1 MSIRRRISENTEQRG
16 DKMLPYLSEVQNT
29 SKKYSVAF
37 RGLNYGE
44 GTQDGEFAETYNLS
58 TDQHPCI
65 TQRAA
70 RIEAGEYRKPT
81 TIHSKGKLLVIDDR
95 LDENGEPTG
104 FADVYYGDNP
114 DPIGEVTSGKKQTA
128 TIGNY
133 IVIFPDKK
141 YYKVPTDDEDG
152 EFGNMEETYIASG
165 FSFKSSTITMASA
178 DFASQFKVGDV
189 VSISGCTL
197 DTNNKEGLIVS
208 GATTDEITFSDN
220 TFTKATE
227 SGEVTINGN
236 GYREYKITSFNFEG
250 DYIITS
256 TEDVDFTSQFKKGD
270 VVSISGSTNSANNK
284 EGLIIQNVFPNSIF
298 FKGTS
303 LFVKGGNYSEV
314 TIKGN
319 VNREYIASN
328 LSFGASTITLAKFP
342 FREGDA
348 VTITGC
354 SKVENNKEA
363 EILVRGVTSN
373 ELTFDDNAFTE
384 TTESGKVTIKR
395 TVPDLDFICESN
407 YRLWGT
413 HGNTIYSSKFS
424 DPLNFQ
430 VFDNLAS
437 DSYAIEVGSEGE
449 FTGCIPYS
457 SHICFF
463 KENTLHKLY
472 GTKPSNFQITTV
484 NVYGVQSG
492 SERSMQIVNEQLLYK
507 GVGGIYAYTG
517 GVPELISEKFGTKR
531 YSEAVAC
538 CDGEKYYLS
547 MKQGDT
553 WNMFVYDVLKNIW
566 LREDDTQA
574 VDMTFYDGKV
584 YYLDA
589 KGGLYYID
597 KTADRSDIEWGAT
610 FCTMHETMNER
621 KGYSKFHLRM
631 DLSAGAWLAV
641 DIKTDND
648 LQWQQIYTTHNE
660 KAKTVSIPIIPTRC
674 DSIDIRLRGKGK
686 CTIKAFIRE
695 FSVGSDV

>member
-1 MSIRRRISENTEQRG
+1 MS
-16 DKMLPYLSEVQNT
+16 LPYLTEVKYPT
-29 SKKYSVAF
+29 KKYTVAF
-37 RGLNYGE
+37 RGINYGE

-58 TDQHPCI
+58 TDQYPCI
-65 TQRAA
+65 TQRAV
-70 RIEAGEYRKPT
+70 RTMAGKYTLPT
-81 TIHSKGKLLVIDDR
+81 TLHSKGKLLVID
-95 LDENGEPTG
+95 G
-104 FADVYYGDNP
+104 ADVLYGDVKV
-114 DPIGEVTSGKKQTA
+114 GEVTLGKKQTA

-141 YYKVPTDDEDG
+141 YYKVPTEDDQDG
-152 EFGNMEETYIASG
+152 TFGSMEEEY
-165 FSFKSSTITMASA
+165 
-178 DFASQFKVGDV
+178 
-189 VSISGCTL
+189 
-197 DTNNKEGLIVS
+197 
-208 GATTDEITFSDN
+208 
-220 TFTKATE
+220 KAT
-227 SGEVTINGN
+227 GL
-236 GYREYKITSFNFEG
+236 K
-250 DYIITS
+250 
-256 TEDVDFTSQFKKGD
+256 FT
-270 VVSISGSTNSANNK
+270 
-284 EGLIIQNVFPNSIF
+284 
-298 FKGTS
+298 
-303 LFVKGGNYSEV
+303 
-314 TIKGN
+314 
-319 VNREYIASN
+319 
-328 LSFGASTITLAKFP
+328 ASTISKTGANFP

-354 SKVENNKEA
+354 SNSGNNKSP
-363 EILVRGVTSN
+363 EIIIRSVTADV
-373 ELTFDDNAFTE
+373 LTFDDNAFTAVE
-384 TTESGKVTIKR
+384 NEANEVTIAR

-424 DPLNFQ
+424 DPFNFK
-430 VFDNLAS
+430 VFDNLAN

-492 SERSMQIVNEQLLYK
+492 SEKSMQIVNEQLLYK
-507 GVGGIYAYTG
+507 GVGGVYAYTG

-538 CDGEKYYLS
+538 CDGEKYYIS
-547 MKQGDT
+547 MKQGET
-553 WNMFVYDVLKNIW
+553 WNMFVYDVMKNIW

-574 VDMTFYDGKV
+574 VDMAFFDGKV
-584 YYLDA
+584 YFLDA
-589 KGGLYYID
+589 RGGLYYID
-597 KTADRSDIEWGAT
+597 KTADRNDIEWGAT

-631 DLSAGAWLAV
+631 DLSAGAWFSV

-648 LQWQQIYTTHNE
+648 LQWKQIYTTHNE
-660 KAKTVSIPIIPTRC
+660 KAKTFSIPIIPTRC

-686 CTIKAFIRE
+686 CTIKTFIRE

>member
-1 MSIRRRISENTEQRG
+1 
-16 DKMLPYLSEVQNT
+16 MLPYLTETRSP
-29 SKKYSVAF
+29 SKQYSVVF
-37 RGLNYGE
+37 RGVNYGE
-44 GTQDGEFAETYNLS
+44 GTQEGEFAETYNLS
-58 TDQHPCI
+58 TDQYPCL

-70 RIEAGEYRKPT
+70 RINVKEYKKPT
-81 TIHSKGKLLVIDDR
+81 TLHSKGQLLVIDER
-95 LDENGEPTG
+95 FDENGEPTG
-104 FADVYYGDNP
+104 FADVYYGDN
-114 DPIGEVTSGKKQTA
+114 IVGEVNSGKKQTA

-141 YYKVPTDDEDG
+141 YYKVPTEDDQDG
-152 EFGNMEETYIASG
+152 EFGSMEETYTASDLK
-165 FSFKSSTITMASA
+165 FDVSTITRVKFPFVA
-178 DFASQFKVGDV
+178 DDAVK
-189 VSISGCTL
+189 ITGCTK
-197 DTNNKEGLIVS
+197 TENNKEESVVIKSV
-208 GATTDEITFSDN
+208 TNDELLFEQDL
-220 TFTKATE
+220 FVEATE
-227 SGEVTINGN
+227 QDEVVIKRDEVIYSDRGL
-236 GYREYKITSFNFEG
+236 YFNQ
-250 DYIITS
+250 DYIRK
-256 TEDVDFTSQFKKGD
+256 EGANFPFKKGD
-270 VVSISGSTNSANNK
+270 VVTISGAYSNNNK
-284 EGLIIQNVFPNSIF
+284 QDITITDAEPDRLAFEGISFATKEDTN
-298 FKGTS
+298 T
-303 LFVKGGNYSEV
+303 V
-314 TIKGN
+314 TITRKGEEFK
-319 VNREYIASN
+319 VSGLCFTPSA
-328 LSFGASTITLAKFP
+328 ITRTKFS

-354 SKVENNKEA
+354 ANNGNNKTA
-363 EILVRGVTSN
+363 EIIIRGATDD
-373 ELTFDDNAFTE
+373 ELKFDDNAFTE
-384 TTESGKVTIKR
+384 ATEEGKITISR

-424 DPLNFQ
+424 DPFNFK
-430 VFDNLAS
+430 VFDGLAN

-507 GVGGIYAYTG
+507 GVGGVYAYTG

-531 YSEAVAC
+531 YSDAVAC
-538 CDGEKYYLS
+538 CDGEKYYIS

-553 WNMFVYDVLKNIW
+553 WNMFAYDVMKNIW
-566 LREDDTQA
+566 LREDDTNA

-584 YYLDA
+584 YFLDA
-589 KGGLYYID
+589 RGGLYYID
-597 KTADRSDIEWGAT
+597 KTADRSEIEWGAT
-610 FCTMHETMNER
+610 FCTMHETINER

-674 DSIDIRLRGKGK
+674 DSIDIRLRGKGR
-686 CTIKAFIRE
+686 CTIKTFIRE

>member
-1 MSIRRRISENTEQRG
+1 
-16 DKMLPYLSEVQNT
+16 MLPYLSAVQNK

-58 TDQHPCI
+58 TDQYPCI
-65 TQRAA
+65 TQRAV
-70 RIEAGEYRKPT
+70 RVKKKEYNNPT
-81 TIHSKGKLLVIDDR
+81 TLHSKGNLLVID
-95 LDENGEPTG
+95 GT
-104 FADVYYGDNP
+104 DVYYGDTKV
-114 DPIGEVTSGKKQTA
+114 GTVTEGKKQTA

-141 YYKVPTDDEDG
+141 YYKVPTEDDKDG
-152 EFGNMEETYIASG
+152 EFGSLEEEYKASG
-165 FSFKSSTITMASA
+165 LSFTNSTISHKQTFKASWLDFTASTITMGTAFKVQGVTFAQNSISKTGANFPFKSGDAITITGCSYTSNNKTTEVVIQTATA
-178 DFASQFKVGDV
+178 DKLTFASNIFSARTDNNTITITRQKTEGKFTFKTGDTV
-189 VSISGCTL
+189 TITGCSKSE
-197 DTNNKEGLIVS
+197 NNK
-208 GATTDEITFSDN
+208 
-220 TFTKATE
+220 
-227 SGEVTINGN
+227 
-236 GYREYKITSFNFEG
+236 
-250 DYIITS
+250 
-256 TEDVDFTSQFKKGD
+256 
-270 VVSISGSTNSANNK
+270 
-284 EGLIIQNVFPNSIF
+284 
-298 FKGTS
+298 
-303 LFVKGGNYSEV
+303 EV
-314 TIKGN
+314 TIKEATAEKLTFEDN
-319 VNREYIASN
+319 
-328 LSFGASTITLAKFP
+328 SFTVATEVGSITITRKVVGEFP

-348 VTITGC
+348 VSITGC
-354 SKVENNKEA
+354 SNSGNNKET
-363 EILVRGVTSN
+363 EIVIRSVTSD
-373 ELTFDDNAFTE
+373 EITFDDNAFTAVNNE
-384 TTESGKVTIKR
+384 ENEVTIKR

-424 DPLNFQ
+424 DPFNFK
-430 VFDNLAS
+430 VFDNLAN

-507 GVGGIYAYTG
+507 GVGGVYSYTG

-531 YSEAVAC
+531 YSDAVAC
-538 CDGEKYYLS
+538 CDGEKYYIS

-553 WNMFVYDVLKNIW
+553 WNMFVFDVLKNIW
-566 LREDDTQA
+566 LREDDAHA
-574 VDMTFYDGKV
+574 VDMTFFDGKV

-597 KTADRSDIEWGAT
+597 KTADRNDIEWGAT

-648 LQWQQIYTTHNE
+648 LQWRQIYTTHNE

-686 CTIKAFIRE
+686 CTVKAFIRE
-695 FSVGSDV
+695 FTVGSDV

>member
-1 MSIRRRISENTEQRG
+1 
-16 DKMLPYLSEVQNT
+16 MLPYLSEVQNP
-29 SKKYSVAF
+29 SKKYAVAF

-58 TDQHPCI
+58 TDNYPCI

-70 RIEAGEYRKPT
+70 RASVKEYKKPT
-81 TIHSKGKLLVIDDR
+81 TLHSKGKLLVIEER
-95 LDENGEPTG
+95 FDENGEPTG
-104 FADVYYGDNP
+104 FADVYYGDTLV
-114 DPIGEVTSGKKQTA
+114 GEVTAGKKQTA

-141 YYKVPTDDEDG
+141 YYKVPTEDDQDG
-152 EFGNMEETYIASG
+152 EFKSMEETYTASG
-165 FSFKSSTITMASA
+165 LTFKSSTITRPA
-178 DFASQFKVGDV
+178 DFPFVTGDKVTISGCTNAENNKEQITIKSAAEHELTFNDGSFTETTEDAEVTMTREAVVYTSNGLSFSTSSITRQSQASGGDFPFKAGDV
-189 VSISGCTL
+189 VSIKIVEPYNRTNIVITSATADTL
-197 DTNNKEGLIVS
+197 TFAEGTLMSASFPKQDVTIQTNREEYKASALTFKSSSISKDG
-208 GATTDEITFSDN
+208 TFS
-220 TFTKATE
+220 
-227 SGEVTINGN
+227 
-236 GYREYKITSFNFEG
+236 
-250 DYIITS
+250 
-256 TEDVDFTSQFKKGD
+256 
-270 VVSISGSTNSANNK
+270 
-284 EGLIIQNVFPNSIF
+284 
-298 FKGTS
+298 
-303 LFVKGGNYSEV
+303 
-314 TIKGN
+314 
-319 VNREYIASN
+319 
-328 LSFGASTITLAKFP
+328 

-354 SKVENNKEA
+354 SNNGNNKEA
-363 EILVRGVTSN
+363 EILIRGVTAD

-384 TTESGKVTIKR
+384 ATESGAVTIKR

-413 HGNTIYSSKFS
+413 HGNTIYSSKYS
-424 DPLNFQ
+424 DPLNFK
-430 VFDNLAS
+430 VFDGLAN

-507 GVGGIYAYTG
+507 GVGGVYAYTG
-517 GVPELISEKFGTKR
+517 GVPELISEKFGNNR
-531 YSEAVAC
+531 YSDAVAC
-538 CDGEKYYLS
+538 CDGEKYYIS

-553 WNMFVYDVLKNIW
+553 WNMFAYDVMKNIW

-574 VDMTFYDGKV
+574 VDMTFFDGKI

-597 KTADRSDIEWGAT
+597 KTADRNDIEWGAT

-648 LQWQQIYTTHNE
+648 LQWRQIYTTHNE
-660 KAKTVSIPIIPTRC
+660 KAKTVSIPIMPTRC

-686 CTIKAFIRE
+686 CTVKTFIRE
-695 FSVGSDV
+695 FTVGSDV

>member
-1 MSIRRRISENTEQRG
+1 
-16 DKMLPYLSEVQNT
+16 MLPYLTEVQNP
-29 SKKYSVAF
+29 SKRYSVAF

-58 TDQHPCI
+58 TDKYPCI
-65 TQRAA
+65 TQRAVRA
-70 RIEAGEYRKPT
+70 SVKEYKKPT
-81 TIHSKGKLLVIDDR
+81 TLHSKGKLLVIDER
-95 LDENGEPTG
+95 FDENGEPTG
-104 FADVYYGDNP
+104 FADVYYGDTLV
-114 DPIGEVTSGKKQTA
+114 GEVTAGKKQTA

-141 YYKVPTDDEDG
+141 YYKVPTEDDQDG
-152 EFGNMEETYIASG
+152 EFKSMEETYTASG
-165 FSFKSSTITMASA
+165 LTFKSSTITRPAGFPFVT
-178 DFASQFKVGDV
+178 DDV
-189 VSISGCTL
+189 VTISGCTNAE
-197 DTNNKEGLIVS
+197 NNKEQITIKSVT
-208 GATTDEITFSDN
+208 ADELTFEDGS
-220 TFTKATE
+220 FAEATE
-227 SGEVTINGN
+227 NGEVTILRNLMHITSSAFSITHSTLTTEGWSFPFKAGHIISVTGQVATTSGQKTMTVKN
-236 GYREYKITSFNFEG
+236 ILVKSVEGFTMTFEDNTFPYEGRIVAGGELRSEEIEYKASALNFK
-250 DYIITS
+250 S
-256 TEDVDFTSQFKKGD
+256 S
-270 VVSISGSTNSANNK
+270 SISKDG
-284 EGLIIQNVFPNSIF
+284 IF
-298 FKGTS
+298 S
-303 LFVKGGNYSEV
+303 
-314 TIKGN
+314 
-319 VNREYIASN
+319 
-328 LSFGASTITLAKFP
+328 

-354 SKVENNKEA
+354 SNNGNNKEA
-363 EILVRGVTSN
+363 EILVRGVTAD

-384 TTESGKVTIKR
+384 ATESGAVTIKR

-413 HGNTIYSSKFS
+413 HENTIYSSKYS
-424 DPLNFQ
+424 DPLNFK
-430 VFDNLAS
+430 VFDGLAN

-507 GVGGIYAYTG
+507 GVGGVYAYTG
-517 GVPELISEKFGTKR
+517 GVPELISENFGSKR
-531 YSEAVAC
+531 YSEAVAS
-538 CDGEKYYLS
+538 CDGEKYYIS

-553 WNMFVYDVLKNIW
+553 WNMFVYDVMKNIW

-574 VDMTFYDGKV
+574 VDMTFFDGKI

-597 KTADRSDIEWGAT
+597 KTADRNDIEWGAT
-610 FCTMHETMNER
+610 FCTINETINER

-648 LQWQQIYTTHNE
+648 LQWRQIYTTHNE
-660 KAKTVSIPIIPTRC
+660 KAKTVSIPIMPTRC

-686 CTIKAFIRE
+686 CTVKTFIRE
-695 FSVGSDV
+695 FTVGSDV

>member
-1 MSIRRRISENTEQRG
+1 
-16 DKMLPYLSEVQNT
+16 MLPFLQEVQNP
-29 SKKYSVAF
+29 SKKYSVVF

-44 GTQDGEFAETYNLS
+44 GTQDGEFAETHNLS
-58 TDQHPCI
+58 TDQYPCI

-70 RIEAGEYRKPT
+70 RIKAGEYKSPT
-81 TIHSKGKLLVIDDR
+81 TLHAKGKLLTVD
-95 LDENGEPTG
+95 GT
-104 FADVYYGDNP
+104 DVYYGDTKV
-114 DPIGEVTSGKKQTA
+114 GEVTEGKKQTA

-141 YYKVPTDDEDG
+141 YYKVPTEDDKDG
-152 EFGNMEETYIASG
+152 EFGCMEENYIASG
-165 FSFKSSTITMASA
+165 LTFKSSKITKPTAFPFVA
-178 DFASQFKVGDV
+178 GDIV
-189 VSISGCTL
+189 KISGCANPE
-197 DTNNKEGLIVS
+197 NNKE
-208 GATTDEITFSDN
+208 EITIQGAEADEL
-220 TFTKATE
+220 TFADGSFVETTE
-227 SGEVTINGN
+227 EGEVTITRPKIEYSASFLRFTHSTISRVADDRCNG
-236 GYREYKITSFNFEG
+236 SAFP
-250 DYIITS
+250 
-256 TEDVDFTSQFKKGD
+256 FKAGD
-270 VVSISGSTNSANNK
+270 VVTITGSSSFAKKDIVIKSATADELTFDDKTWSTTGGNGSTALIITREGATHKASALTFKSSSISK
-284 EGLIIQNVFPNSIF
+284 D
-298 FKGTS
+298 
-303 LFVKGGNYSEV
+303 
-314 TIKGN
+314 
-319 VNREYIASN
+319 
-328 LSFGASTITLAKFP
+328 GAFP

-354 SKVENNKEA
+354 SNGGNNKES
-363 EILVRGVTSN
+363 EIIIRGATAD
-373 ELTFDDNAFTE
+373 ELTFDDNTFTE
-384 TTESGKVTIKR
+384 ATETGAVTIKR

-424 DPLNFQ
+424 DPLNFK
-430 VFDNLAS
+430 VFDGLAN

-507 GVGGIYAYTG
+507 GVGGVYAYTG
-517 GVPELISEKFGTKR
+517 GVPELISEKFGNKR
-531 YSEAVAC
+531 YSEAVAS
-538 CDGEKYYLS
+538 CDGEKYYIS
-547 MKQGDT
+547 MKQGEN
-553 WNMFVYDVLKNIW
+553 WNMFAYDVAKNIW
-566 LREDDTQA
+566 LREDDTHA

-589 KGGLYYID
+589 EGGLYYID

-610 FCTMHETMNER
+610 FCTIHETMNER

-648 LQWQQIYTTHNE
+648 FGWSQVYTTHNE
-660 KAKTVSIPIIPTRC
+660 KAKTVSIPIMPTRC
-674 DSIDIRLRGKGK
+674 DCIDIRLRGKGK

-695 FSVGSDV
+695 FTVGSDV